1 MALALG
7 ADSHFSRLAED
18 KYFQLDCMAF
28 YAKKRYDLL
37 RYSCP
42 EGIKRVRA
50 FTANG

>member
-18 KYFQLDCMAF
+18 EYFQLDCMAF
-28 YAKKRYDLL
+28 YAKKRYDPL